1 MDKWKSGFIHHSTL
15 TRHKKYN
22 YLWLFSSSVNPL
34 SFSRISLQKKTRFQ
48 VISCSD
54 CMFCREAQNLK
65 FVVCNTTNLI
75 RSSKACSCKLR
86 FSTSVWKNRLYN
98 TELWYPYHNIS
109 QTKYSGA
116 RRINMSISVGIMN
129 SHEQIPANL
138 KGHYLIPLL
147 NHPSPCNVMWD

>member
-15 TRHKKYN
+15 TQHKKYN
-22 YLWLFSSSVNPL
+22 YLRLFSSSVNPL
-34 SFSRISLQKKTRFQ
+34 SFSRISLQEKQDSRLYHARIVCFVEKLR
-48 VISCSD
+48 IWS
-54 CMFCREAQNLK
+54 

-98 TELWYPYHNIS
+98 TELWYSYHNIS

-116 RRINMSISVGIMN
+116 RRINMSISVGIIN